1 MISVHFSAIPSWGV
15 IVREP
20 NVSASQPSLQFPPP
34 TTLVGAI
41 SYGMAKALGID
52 YEVKPEVR
60 GKKAVPL
67 TLPSVVFTSVLYA
80 GASLGPHTAVAD
92 INRYIIRTFQRT
104 SRDRREDPGFQFG
117 AITVGKTYVS
127 GGVKAL
133 IAFDEGQLLEA
144 LREYSGKD
152 VKDPEGLLRAS
163 ASYITRLGSKEG
175 IVAVEDVVVGRP
187 KEVGSKNFR
196 SSLYQY
202 ADRVKINDV
211 PECPTLG
218 GRYLTIR
225 AWKGGFTSEGEP
237 LYLVVP
243 VCTGEFFQSGK
254 GDFVAKE
261 GCKVYEFAGEGF
273 AVC

>member
-1 MISVHFSAIPSWGV
+1 MISVYFSAIPSWGI

-34 TTLVGAI
+34 TTLVGALA
-41 SYGMAKALGID
+41 YGIAKALGIS
-52 YEVKPEVR
+52 YEVKPGGK

-67 TLPSVVFTSVLYA
+67 TLPSEVFPSVLYA
-80 GASLGPHTAVAD
+80 GASLGPHTVIAD
-92 INRYIIRTFQRT
+92 LNRYIIRTFQRAT
-104 SRDRREDPGFQFG
+104 RERREDPNFQFG
-117 AITVGKTYVS
+117 AVPVGKTYVS
-127 GGVKAL
+127 GEVRAV
-133 IAFDEGQLLEA
+133 IAFDEEGLLEA
-144 LREYSGKD
+144 IREYSGKD
-152 VKDPEGLLRAS
+152 VKDLESLLRAS
-163 ASYITRLGSKEG
+163 ASYVTRLGSKEG
-175 IVAVEDVVVGRP
+175 IVAVSEVEVGRP
-187 KEVGSKNFR
+187 KEIGSKNFR